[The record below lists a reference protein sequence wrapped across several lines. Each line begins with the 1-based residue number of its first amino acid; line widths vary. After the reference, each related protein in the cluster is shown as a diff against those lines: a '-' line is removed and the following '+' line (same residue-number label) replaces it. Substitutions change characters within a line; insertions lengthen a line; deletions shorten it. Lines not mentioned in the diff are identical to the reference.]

1 MINALYVGG
10 DNKGLSNIAG
20 REIKIDYVQNGMIA
34 LSAIQTGDFDAIIIE
49 DELPLMT
56 PSRLIQE
63 LFHTNPTIPI
73 IGLVRTEKRRGNLLA
88 DVGMGLFG
96 YFEPEYEQWDDL
108 RLLLGSLI
116 CINSTLSD
124 SKICES

>member
-49 DELPLMT
+49 DALTNCCSVKAMRVYLM
-56 PSRLIQE
+56 
-63 LFHTNPTIPI
+63 
-73 IGLVRTEKRRGNLLA
+73 K
-88 DVGMGLFG
+88 
-96 YFEPEYEQWDDL
+96 
-108 RLLLGSLI
+108 
-116 CINSTLSD
+116 TLT
-124 SKICES
+124 

>member
-10 DNKGLSNIAG
+10 DNKGLSNIVG

-63 LFHTNPTIPI
+63 LFHA
-73 IGLVRTEKRRGNLLA
+73 LKH
-88 DVGMGLFG
+88 
-96 YFEPEYEQWDDL
+96 
-108 RLLLGSLI
+108 
-116 CINSTLSD
+116 
-124 SKICES
+124 

>member
-49 DELPLMT
+49 DELPLIIPYKSNDT
-56 PSRLIQE
+56 YHWSSANRKKTWE
-63 LFHTNPTIPI
+63 LVS
-73 IGLVRTEKRRGNLLA
+73 GRG
-88 DVGMGLFG
+88 D
-96 YFEPEYEQWDDL
+96 
-108 RLLLGSLI
+108 GSLWVF
-116 CINSTLSD
+116 
-124 SKICES
+124 